1 MLFFRVGYIR
11 YNEEN
16 LKGDYSM
23 TSIKEF
29 YKKYREPILI
39 TGCVVCT
46 AVAAVI
52 LTKAHVIGKI
62 ERLDR
67 GKSILKW
74 GTPDSF
80 MSLERSKEILDLNA
94 NNSERFAIFRDGSI
108 PEDYVC
114 ITISDNVVFS
124 K

>member
-1 MLFFRVGYIR
+1 MKSV
-11 YNEEN
+11 
-16 LKGDYSM
+16 
-23 TSIKEF
+23 KEF

-74 GTPDSF
+74 RSPGEF
-80 MSLERSKEILDLNA
+80 MNLERVKEILDLNA
-94 NNSERFAIFRDGSI
+94 NNTEKFAIFREGPN
-108 PEDYVC
+108 PEDYIC
-114 ITISDNVVFS
+114 ILVDKNVVFN